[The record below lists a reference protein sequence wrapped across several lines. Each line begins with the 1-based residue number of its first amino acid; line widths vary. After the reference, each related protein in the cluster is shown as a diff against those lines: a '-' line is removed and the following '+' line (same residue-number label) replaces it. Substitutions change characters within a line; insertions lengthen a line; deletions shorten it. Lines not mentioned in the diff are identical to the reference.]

1 MAKKTSYAPK
11 NEEDKNETKDDYNI
25 ITEDIETRVKN
36 LEFNWNKNENILKK
50 IMDNNKE
57 ERYSNQ
63 ELKKYL
69 ICLFEIYAY
78 KEKKS
83 STLLMIKDF
92 KYIIHTISMYIEE
105 YNKTSQEKISDFTEK
120 EKISDFTAK
129 EKYDIID
136 DAFNV
141 EFIYNFA
148 KIVRKAS
155 IPKDYNN
162 LLTSL
167 DEMGWTDEMNTIL
180 HQKVMENPRGDESD
194 NSYWLKIKSEIINNL
209 TPEQNQLT
217 DISIYQ
223 LKYKHMY
230 NNFTN
235 NENDNELIKF
245 KKNELVDL
253 MVVLGKQN
261 FRGMEVVCIT
271 SVSIFG
277 AGAGFVE
284 IILSIIISCTS
295 STLTVLTTK
304 LTILKTLWECIY
316 SLFNYTFLGSPI
328 ATNILPWIDYSV
340 RDVWSCTI
348 ISLIFL
354 YNIWNTDDSA
364 FNI

>member
-1 MAKKTSYAPK
+1 
-11 NEEDKNETKDDYNI
+11 
-25 ITEDIETRVKN
+25 
-36 LEFNWNKNENILKK
+36 
-50 IMDNNKE
+50 
-57 ERYSNQ
+57 
-63 ELKKYL
+63 
-69 ICLFEIYAY
+69 
-78 KEKKS
+78 
-83 STLLMIKDF
+83 MIKDF

-105 YNKTSQEKISDFTEK
+105 YNKTSQ

-167 DEMGWTDEMNTIL
+167 DEMGWTKEMNVIL
-180 HQKVMENPRGDESD
+180 DQKVKENSRENESD
-194 NSYWLKIKSEIINNL
+194 NSYWLKIKSEIINDL
-209 TPEQNQLT
+209 THEQKQLAN
-217 DISIYQ
+217 ISIYQ

-230 NNFTN
+230 NNFAN
-235 NENDNELIKF
+235 NENDDELIKF

-284 IILSIIISCTS
+284 IILSIIFSCTS
-295 STLTVLTTK
+295 SALVLTK
-304 LTILKTLWECIY
+304 NLKIFETLWGCI
-316 SLFNYTFLGSPI
+316 SGLFNYTFLGSTT

-354 YNIWNTDDSA
+354 YNIWITKHNSE
-364 FNI
+364 NKPSEEK